1 MRLSLTSLHASLSLI
16 TTLSNARWTT
26 ASPLQTSTPIDPQ
39 QCDCYLISG
48 PDPGYFTHYKLWD
61 FRNASQFQPHSS
73 APQASNDT
81 DNLYKTHNLLTQAP
95 FSKDWHVQ
103 TWHRAADPLLSPI
116 PMTNSESNVF
126 LMHAWPPSPAI
137 PAAPDNKS
145 TNKSFLVLRTT
156 RFTNHASTAEIESQF
171 GLIDHCSLRL
181 HMRLMSRTTAHHHPF
196 SAPTAPTAPNP
207 RPKPHPN
214 PKNQPNF
221 AYPPPSTPLPQIPPR
236 DSSVPSGT
244 CAGIFTYRS
253 AVCESDIEILTAD
266 SPYTIHYAN
275 QPDYDAEH
283 DRSIPGASAV
293 VNLTRPWTEWTTHR
307 LDWLRAESRWYA
319 DGRLQTA
326 KRYRVP
332 DRPSIIVVN
341 LWSNGGEWTGD
352 LRVGESVYLGI
363 EWMELVYNLSASSV
377 AAVDVSASAASA
389 SVASWS
395 SWGLRKGSDGG
406 GRDGDEI
413 PGWRSRKH
421 HRHQHHHYRP
431 NLNLAAMG
439 QAPSRVE
446 EPRYHQGDGRET
458 SASSSPYFY
467 RDMKNMLYCYFDPKE
482 KL

>member
-1 MRLSLTSLHASLSLI
+1 TMRLSLTSIHASLSLI

-26 ASPLQTSTPIDPQ
+26 ASPPKNNTPIDPQ

-61 FRNASQFQPHSS
+61 FRNASPFQPHSS
-73 APQASNDT
+73 PPKPFNNT
-81 DNLYKTHNLLTQAP
+81 DNLYETHNLLTQTP

-116 PMTNSESNVF
+116 SMTNSESNVF
-126 LMHAWPPSPAI
+126 LMHARPPPQDI
-137 PAAPDNKS
+137 PASHNKS
-145 TNKSFLVLRTT
+145 TSKSFLVLRTT
-156 RFTNHASTAEIESQF
+156 RFSNHASTAEIESQF

-181 HMRLMSRTTAHHHPF
+181 HMRLMSRATAHHHPF
-196 SAPTAPTAPNP
+196 SAPETPTPNPNP
-207 RPKPHPN
+207 R

-221 AYPPPSTPLPQIPPR
+221 AYPPPATPLPSIPPGNI
-236 DSSVPSGT
+236 VPSGT

-283 DRSIPGASAV
+283 DQIIPGASAV

-307 LDWLRAESRWYA
+307 LDWLRTESRWYA
-319 DGRLQTA
+319 DGQLQTA

-332 DRPSIIVVN
+332 DRLSIIVVN

-363 EWMELVYNLSASSV
+363 EWMELVYNLSSS
-377 AAVDVSASAASA
+377 A
-389 SVASWS
+389 
-395 SWGLRKGSDGG
+395 
-406 GRDGDEI
+406 
-413 PGWRSRKH
+413 
-421 HRHQHHHYRP
+421 
-431 NLNLAAMG
+431 
-439 QAPSRVE
+439 
-446 EPRYHQGDGRET
+446 
-458 SASSSPYFY
+458 
-467 RDMKNMLYCYFDPKE
+467 
-482 KL
+482 

>member
-1 MRLSLTSLHASLSLI
+1 
-16 TTLSNARWTT
+16 
-26 ASPLQTSTPIDPQ
+26 
-39 QCDCYLISG
+39 CDCYLISG

-61 FRNASQFQPHSS
+61 FRNASQVQPHSS
-73 APQASNDT
+73 APPPSNDT
-81 DNLYKTHNLLTQAP
+81 DNRYQTHNLLTQTP

-126 LMHAWPPSPAI
+126 LMHARPPAPAI
-137 PAAPDNKS
+137 PAAPDNHQS
-145 TNKSFLVLRTT
+145 TTKSFLVLRTT
-156 RFTNHASTAEIESQF
+156 RFTDHASTAEIESQF
-171 GLIDHCSLRL
+171 GWIDHCSLRL

-196 SAPTAPTAPNP
+196 AAPDTPTAPTNPNP
-207 RPKPHPN
+207 KPPPPN

-221 AYPPPSTPLPQIPPR
+221 AYPPPATPFPPQMPPRR
-236 DSSVPSGT
+236 DSSIVPSGT

-283 DRSIPGASAV
+283 DRIIPGASAV
-293 VNLTRPWTEWTTHR
+293 VNLTRPWTAWTTHR

-319 DGRLQTA
+319 DDRLQTA

-363 EWMELVYNLSASSV
+363 EWMELVYNLS
-377 AAVDVSASAASA
+377 
-389 SVASWS
+389 
-395 SWGLRKGSDGG
+395 
-406 GRDGDEI
+406 
-413 PGWRSRKH
+413 
-421 HRHQHHHYRP
+421 
-431 NLNLAAMG
+431 
-439 QAPSRVE
+439 
-446 EPRYHQGDGRET
+446 
-458 SASSSPYFY
+458 
-467 RDMKNMLYCYFDPKE
+467 
-482 KL
+482 